1 MSIEQQLRSSID
13 SLDLELPPGLAA
25 RAVRGGRRRQYRR
38 RTAASSVGLLG
49 IAAAGGAVAAT
60 QPDGGHGTVNY
71 AADTRAYV
79 QNGVSF
85 DVPRDLPLVVS
96 SDRGMSFDDGDSII
110 TVLVT
115 RYEIDPSFAHSPIM
129 KDLGNHVLF
138 RVSGTDQPTMQAI
151 AASAADSFDGTAVTV
166 QGLRVPVPE
175 GFGVSR
181 VTGPD
186 TGTGIVEAR
195 GTIRLCRPGRGP
207 ADPHADGCLTVV
219 LNQYPKGALV
229 DFDAGGTSVDA
240 DGVVTG
246 HEGRV
251 ADDGRTTAVQVTAYG
266 IERSVVEQLLRDTAY
281 A

>member
-49 IAAAGGAVAAT
+49 MAAVGAVAAT
-60 QPDGGHGTVNY
+60 QPDGGHAAVDY

-115 RYEIDPSFAHSPIM
+115 RYEIDPSFARSPIM

-151 AASAADSFDGTAVTV
+151 AASAADFFDGTAVTV

-186 TGTGIVEAR
+186 NGTGIVEAR
-195 GTIRLCRPGRGP
+195 STIRLCRPDGGP

-229 DFDAGGTSVDA
+229 HLDVEGTSVNS

-251 ADDGRTTAVQVTAYG
+251 ADDGRATAVQVTAYG

>member
-38 RTAASSVGLLG
+38 RTAASSLGLLG
-49 IAAAGGAVAAT
+49 IAAGGVAAT
-60 QPDGGHGTVNY
+60 HRDGGHAAVDY

-85 DVPRDLPLVVS
+85 DVPRDLPLVAS

-115 RYEIDPSFAHSPIM
+115 RYEIDPYFAPSPIM
-129 KDLGNHVLF
+129 KDVGNHVLF

-151 AASAADSFDGTAVTV
+151 AASAADAFDGTAVTV

-195 GTIRLCRPGRGP
+195 STIRLCRPGRGP

-219 LNQYPKGALV
+219 LNQYPKGALGHLDV
-229 DFDAGGTSVDA
+229 EGTSVDA

-251 ADDGRTTAVQVTAYG
+251 ADDGRATAVQVTAYG
-266 IERSVVEQLLRDTAY
+266 IERSVVEQLLRETAY

>member
-1 MSIEQQLRSSID
+1 VSIEQQLRSSID
-13 SLDLELPPGLAA
+13 SLDVDLPPGLAA

-38 RTAASSVGLLG
+38 RAAASSVGLLG
-49 IAAAGGAVAAT
+49 IVTGGVAVTALR
-60 QPDGGHGTVNY
+60 DGNPAVDY
-71 AADTRAYV
+71 AADTRAYI

-85 DVPRDLPLVVS
+85 NVPRDLPLVVS
-96 SDRGMSFDDGDSII
+96 NDRGMSFTDGDGII

-115 RYEIDPSFAHSPIM
+115 RYEIDPYFAPSPIM
-129 KDLGNHVLF
+129 KALGNHVLV
-138 RVSGTDQPTMQAI
+138 RVTGTDQPTMQAI
-151 AASAADSFDGTAVTV
+151 AASAADSFDGTTVTV

-195 GTIRLCRPGRGP
+195 STIRLCRPGGGP

-229 DFDAGGTSVDA
+229 HFDADGTNVDA

-251 ADDGRTTAVQVTAYG
+251 ADDGRTAAVQVTAYG

-281 A
+281 T